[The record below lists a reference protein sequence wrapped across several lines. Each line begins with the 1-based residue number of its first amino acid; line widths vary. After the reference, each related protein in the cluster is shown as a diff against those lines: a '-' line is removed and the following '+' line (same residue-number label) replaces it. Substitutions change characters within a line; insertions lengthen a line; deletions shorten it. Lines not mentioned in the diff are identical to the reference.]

1 MNEDKIIADYI
12 RDRFPQML
20 NTSDFA
26 MYKFGRQVGNA
37 INCFTEGF
45 KSSFNSLKVE
55 HNQSIIK
62 EVQDEVDSE
71 EDDQRTMDNTM

>member
-26 MYKFGRQVGNA
+26 RYKFCQQVGNA
-37 INCFTEGF
+37 INSFTECL
-45 KSSFNSLKVE
+45 KSAFNGLTSE
-55 HNQSIIK
+55 QSEKQETEQLGK
-62 EVQDEVDSE
+62 E
-71 EDDQRTMDNTM
+71 